1 MAAFVLS
8 YAYIE
13 KGLCPYRFYF
23 CIIKVSQG
31 RCPRTPTN
39 FCVQKFDKKLFFFD
53 VNSFTTIMQKNTFLS
68 EGVFYIFSSLLH
80 FKYQPR

>member
-39 FCVQKFDKKLFFFD
+39 FCVQKFDKKL
-53 VNSFTTIMQKNTFLS
+53 
-68 EGVFYIFSSLLH
+68 
-80 FKYQPR
+80 